1 MVKAVRHFIWE
12 LTIDN
17 VLVLQIL
24 MHAAKCRLI
33 LSSQAQKAIDSW
45 LSWKLVACF
54 EKVTGNFSL
63 NFFSDEDESKKK
75 LFCDKSRE
83 IFFKKK
89 VSKNNLSYMRRSVL

>member
-1 MVKAVRHFIWE
+1 MVKAVRHFIRE

-24 MHAAKCRLI
+24 MHAAKCWLI

-63 NFFSDEDESKKK
+63 NFFSDEDESKKT
-75 LFCDKSRE
+75 
-83 IFFKKK
+83 FFVTKVAKFFSKKI
-89 VSKNNLSYMRRSVL
+89 SKNNLSYMRRSVL